1 MWLVEWWST
10 SKAKNARARK
20 DHGKLDA
27 FIAPLALWR
36 SKSCVSNTRRAQSD
50 RAACRSNYRARAPH
64 VARASGRE
72 ARKHRPPCV
81 LIREKRQ
88 SAQSPAEQG
97 GASGEADADT
107 TYDLAQVLASSEIG
121 PPGGQGAAT
130 ATGAGSWMYT
140 DLKLMGG
147 TVFESFASQFGE
159 EAVARAEMRVLECEE
174 TWQLDV
180 SYSIMNLAGTF
191 QCVEEGPAGVTRMC

>member
-1 MWLVEWWST
+1 VRRAIAQRVAAIT
-10 SKAKNARARK
+10 ARAR
-20 DHGKLDA
+20 
-27 FIAPLALWR
+27 R
-36 SKSCVSNTRRAQSD
+36 TS
-50 RAACRSNYRARAPH
+50 RAP
-64 VARASGRE
+64 AGAK
-72 ARKHRPPCV
+72 AQATLC
-81 LIREKRQ
+81 IREKRQ

>member
-1 MWLVEWWST
+1 
-10 SKAKNARARK
+10 
-20 DHGKLDA
+20 
-27 FIAPLALWR
+27 
-36 SKSCVSNTRRAQSD
+36 
-50 RAACRSNYRARAPH
+50 
-64 VARASGRE
+64 
-72 ARKHRPPCV
+72 
-81 LIREKRQ
+81 
-88 SAQSPAEQG
+88 
-97 GASGEADADT
+97 
-107 TYDLAQVLASSEIG
+107 
-121 PPGGQGAAT
+121 
-130 ATGAGSWMYT
+130 MYT